1 MNYSE
6 KLKEKETKLI
16 TLRAQAL
23 AKKQSVED
31 MLEKRN
37 KAEIEV
43 MSLFNIPLAE
53 VPNKLIE
60 YQTQLK
66 EISEKLNQDVDE
78 IESEFAKIKC

>member
-66 EISEKLNQDVDE
+66 EISEKLNQEVDE

>member
-23 AKKQSVED
+23 AKKQSVEE

-43 MSLFNIPLAE
+43 MSLFNISLSE

-66 EISEKLNQDVDE
+66 EISEKLNQEVDE